1 MKLWKWL
8 VRQFC
13 TIEIAGLKAVP
24 NIETAM
30 LQDYDAGICGNY
42 IETNMYT
49 NVVKCGQRQVMAIRV
64 KDPAMLRDMGE
75 RDKERI
81 EKELRSLNFVWSGD
95 LYIFPKRPGGASLD
109 WRIDNTIKDQLGSY
123 YLQ

>member
-1 MKLWKWL
+1 MKFLKWL
-8 VRQFC
+8 CRQFC

-49 NVVKCGQRQVMAIRV
+49 NVVKCGQRQVMALRV
-64 KDPAMLRDMGE
+64 KDPAMLRDMSE

-95 LYIFPKRPGGASLD
+95 FPKRPGGASLD